1 MKKVI
6 LIFIIF
12 LFPIYVFAYSKFVI
26 PGGESIGIKIN
37 SEGLIVVGFYK
48 VDNEYINKKNLKVG
62 DTIISINGKN
72 VYSIN
77 DINNVVDEYS
87 DKVNI
92 VINRNGRVIDTHLE
106 LKKCDGVIKT
116 GLYIKDSVVGLG
128 TLSYIDPVS
137 KIYGA
142 LGHEIILNE
151 TNNKIEVRDGNILLS
166 SVNGIDKSRN
176 GYVGAKNASIMYNSV
191 IGTILKNTNKG
202 IYGMYTNDLPN
213 KELIEVAEY
222 DDIKLDNAYIYT
234 VTSKNEINKYNI
246 KITKKYNNSK
256 DTQKAFSF
264 EVIDNNLINETGGI
278 VQGMS
283 GSPIIQN
290 NKIIGAVTNVVVD
303 DVKRGYAISIITMLN
318 EGES

>member
-48 VDNEYINKKNLKVG
+48 VEGEYINKKNLKVG

-92 VINRNGRVIDTHLE
+92 VVNRNGRVIDTHLE
-106 LKKCDGVIKT
+106 LKKCNGVIKT

-166 SVNGIDKSRN
+166 SINGIDKSRN

-234 VTSKNEINKYNI
+234 VTSKNEIKKYNI

-283 GSPIIQN
+283 GSPIIQD

-303 DVKRGYAISIITMLN
+303 DVKKGYAISIITMLN